1 MDQAAA
7 LLEHLRV
14 ALPEPGLQYAEPPAP
29 ISGGYDTKIF
39 GFRLSGAPAP
49 FASPL
54 ILRVLGTQ
62 YPAARALSERATQ
75 NAVAGLGY
83 PAPRVL
89 LASADPAILGGA
101 FLVMERLYG
110 RPLLEARRI
119 GIASVLAEMQLR
131 LHALDAEVLLRALD
145 REGPPISRETATFD
159 GHLARLERR
168 IAHGG
173 LHGLEPAMR
182 WLLEHRPLDGP
193 ERVICHGD
201 LHPQNILMA
210 DGRVTGVLDWP
221 NVVVADREFDVAAT
235 CAIRFVPAAVMGVP
249 RALRALV
256 TIAAHVL
263 AARHV
268 SAYRRGHALDP
279 ARLAYHEALACM
291 RGFLRTAEARAA
303 GGPLNPLDASVF
315 GDRLGARFARI
326 TGVVPILPA
335 GPQETTTARIGPL
348 TGS

>member
-1 MDQAAA
+1 MDQAEA
-7 LLEHLRV
+7 LLEHLRA
-14 ALPEPGLQYAEPPAP
+14 ALPAPGLTYAEPPTP

-49 FASPL
+49 FSIPL

-75 NAVAGLGY
+75 NAVARLGY

-101 FLVMERLYG
+101 FLIMERLAG
-110 RPLLEARRI
+110 RPLLDAQRI
-119 GIASVLAEMQLR
+119 GIASVLAETQLR

-145 REGPPISRETATFD
+145 REGSPVSRETATFE

-168 IAHGG
+168 IAHAG
-173 LHGLEPAMR
+173 LHGLEKAMT
-182 WLLEHRPLDGP
+182 WLLEHRPPDGP
-193 ERVICHGD
+193 ARVICHGD
-201 LHPQNILMA
+201 FHPQNILMA

-235 CAIRFVPAAVMGVP
+235 CAIRFVPAGVLGVP
-249 RALRALV
+249 RALRAPV

-263 AARHV
+263 ARRHV
-268 SAYRRGHALDP
+268 GAYRRRHPLDST
-279 ARLAYHEALACM
+279 RLAYHEALACM

-303 GGPLNPLDASVF
+303 ARPGVVLNPLDASVF
-315 GDRLGARFARI
+315 GERLSRRFARI
-326 TGVVPILPA
+326 TGVVP
-335 GPQETTTARIGPL
+335 EIGPL
-348 TGS
+348 ARP